1 MRFLSTAL
9 VVCSSM
15 IGVVLSC
22 YPGAPQFQPVP
33 FYIPGQDQVYTTVN
47 QPGGAGYSGVFSSS
61 GGGGGS
67 FSSSGSGFGSGF
79 SSGGGGFSSGSDGFN
94 GGFSSTYVDKD
105 GKVVTKQGALRPEDA
120 SKFFGALLGR

>member
-1 MRFLSTAL
+1 MSTAL
-9 VVCSSM
+9 VVCSSCM
-15 IGVVLSC
+15 LGVVLSC

-47 QPGGAGYSGVFSSS
+47 QPGGAGYNGVFSSS
-61 GGGGGS
+61 GSGGGS
-67 FSSSGSGFGSGF
+67 FSSSGGSGFGSGF
-79 SSGGGGFSSGSDGFN
+79 SSGGSDGFN

-105 GKVVTKQGALRPEDA
+105 GKVVTKQGALRPEDG